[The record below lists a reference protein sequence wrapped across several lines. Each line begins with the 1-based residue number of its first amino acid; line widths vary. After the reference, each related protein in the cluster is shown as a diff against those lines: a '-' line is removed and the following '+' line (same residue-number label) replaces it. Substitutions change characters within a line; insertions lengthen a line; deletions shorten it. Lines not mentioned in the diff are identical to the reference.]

1 MQNQIGSEG
10 IGLLRER
17 LTWAVV
23 VLCAAGLVVS
33 AYLTWSDLATS
44 SDVCPITGPFEC
56 SLVTS
61 SSYSRIGGIPVAL
74 LGAFWFIVASLLA
87 VGVVNKTSWIKFL
100 LAWSVLGM
108 VGVAWL
114 VYVELFLIASVCL
127 LCTLTHSIGIAI
139 LILTLA
145 IWRGG
150 HSQELIS

>member
-1 MQNQIGSEG
+1 MCLI
-10 IGLLRER
+10 RER
-17 LTWAVV
+17 LSWAIV

-33 AYLTWSDLATS
+33 GYLAWSDLATS
-44 SDVCPITGPFEC
+44 SDVCPIAGPFEC

-87 VGVVNKTSWIKFL
+87 IGVINKTSWVKFQ
-100 LAWSVLGM
+100 LAWSVLGT
-108 VGVAWL
+108 VGVVWL

-127 LCTLTHSIGIAI
+127 LCTLTHSIGIAV

-145 IWRGG
+145 VWRGG
-150 HSQELIS
+150 RSQELIS